1 VIVDVDVV
9 SHAHVDG
16 DRDRDGDARRR
27 RRRLWRRLSTSR
39 VAVAV
44 AVVDNEDDHVYVY
57 VYVYVRWYC
66 GGYSRSGAVA
76 IDRIGVGSSAKLRP
90 SRISRTLSRAGGGTA
105 IGPLRLGRDS
115 TIER

>member
-27 RRRLWRRLSTSR
+27 RRRLSTSR

-44 AVVDNEDDHVYVY
+44 AVVDNEDDHVYGYVY

>member
-27 RRRLWRRLSTSR
+27 RRLTTPR

-44 AVVDNEDDHVYVY
+44 AVVDNEDDHVYGYVY